1 LFKKIQKKIEEHC
14 MKRIATG
21 TKTILVF
28 LLLIFCLPLQS
39 HSRVDWQETGQ
50 VKLEE
55 MPIDI
60 AKSQD
65 AEYTFILTEKGHV
78 YIYAADGSLAG
89 EIPVAPAVNRI
100 AVSSKGD
107 QLYLL
112 SNTNKTLQTINI
124 SFIEDINTIGSPFL
138 GTADAQ
144 VAVVV
149 FSDFQ

>member
-1 LFKKIQKKIEEHC
+1 MKK
-14 MKRIATG
+14 IATG
-21 TKTILVF
+21 TKVSLVF
-28 LLLIFCLPLQS
+28 LLLIFCLPLQA
-39 HSRVDWQETGQ
+39 HSRVDWVETGQ

-65 AEYTFILTEKGHV
+65 AEYTFILSEKGPV

-89 EIPVAPAVNRI
+89 EISVAPAVNRI

-112 SNTNKTLQTINI
+112 SNTNKTLKTINI

>member
-1 LFKKIQKKIEEHC
+1 
-14 MKRIATG
+14 MKRIVTG
-21 TKTILVF
+21 TKVILVF
-28 LLLIFCLPLQS
+28 LLLIFSLPLQS

-65 AEYTFILTEKGHV
+65 AGYTFILTEKGHV

-100 AVSSKGD
+100 AVSAKGD

>member
-1 LFKKIQKKIEEHC
+1 
-14 MKRIATG
+14 MKRIVTG
-21 TKTILVF
+21 TKVFLVF
-28 LLLIFCLPLQS
+28 LLLIFSLPLQS

-65 AEYTFILTEKGHV
+65 AGYTLMFTEKGHV
-78 YIYAADGSLAG
+78 YIYATDGSLAG

-100 AVSSKGD
+100 AVSAKGD

>member
-1 LFKKIQKKIEEHC
+1 M
-14 MKRIATG
+14 MKRNTAV
-21 TKTILVF
+21 KSILM
-28 LLLIFCLPLQS
+28 LLLFFFCLPLQA
-39 HSRVDWQETGQ
+39 HSRVDWEETGQ
-50 VKLEE
+50 FRLDEI
-55 MPIDI
+55 PIDI

-144 VAVVV
+144 VAIVV